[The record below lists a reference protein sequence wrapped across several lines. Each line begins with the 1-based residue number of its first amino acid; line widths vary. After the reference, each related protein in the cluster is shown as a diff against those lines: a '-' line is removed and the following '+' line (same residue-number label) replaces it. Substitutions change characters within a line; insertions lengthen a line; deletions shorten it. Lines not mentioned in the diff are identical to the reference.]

1 MISEILDVIRT
12 FQWLKYCNIWKILV
26 NEVKTRRAIEILV
39 LRHVELLSFRTKK
52 KIKNAKRL
60 LTNCLQDTVKYTDS
74 NSEEFHNFFKSY
86 YETPIHTV
94 NEEKPLNVTNFQN
107 IVKIV
112 RGPLAISNILLQLVL
127 LGKLVCIILQSSKN
141 LNNFA

>member
-112 RGPLAISNILLQLVL
+112 RDPLAISNILLQLVL

>member
-52 KIKNAKRL
+52 KIKIAKRL